1 MELELR
7 LRSKS
12 QEDRVNV
19 LTYSSWGA
27 PHVTFP
33 QYLVREAHFRSTQ
46 FGAWMADYVFIP
58 KNDPDTLDIRGYL
71 EIFQR
76 RAVLRPHDASPPI
89 SFDAYSV
96 ASVFTPEGYR
106 KQGLGSAMLAAFLQ
120 RMAAMTDSSSGKT
133 LPYLVSNLYSD
144 VGTSFYAKC
153 GWNLVASDE
162 ILLPVASTSLPVHD
176 ASLVL
181 MTSLAALEPI
191 AVLDRAAMMAN
202 LRPGE
207 VGFLLTTD
215 CIEFYHV
222 KHRYCGVH
230 RHHMTTLPT
239 NYGVYL
245 HENGVVRGYV
255 IWTYNFEERTLDVLK
270 FRALDD
276 ATDVFAAF
284 APTLHAEAAAWGLD
298 HICLWPTKDM
308 ALPESIRALARP
320 RDDSLSMLLVQA
332 NHANPEGDTSV
343 ETFQWVADE
352 LYLYA

>member
-7 LRSKS
+7 LRSKA
-12 QEDRVNV
+12 QEDRVNI

-58 KNDPDTLDIRGYL
+58 KNDPDTVDIRGYL

-76 RAVLRPHDASPPI
+76 RAVLRPHDGSPAI
-89 SFDAYSV
+89 TFDAYSV
-96 ASVFTPEGYR
+96 AS
-106 KQGLGSAMLAAFLQ
+106 A
-120 RMAAMTDSSSGKT
+120 

-153 GWNLVASDE
+153 GWDLVASDE
-162 ILLPVASTSLPVHD
+162 ILLPVATTLPEYD

-181 MTSLAALEPI
+181 ITSLAALEPI
-191 AVLDRAAMMAN
+191 AALDRAAMIAT
-202 LRPGE
+202 LRAGE

-230 RHHMTTLPT
+230 RHQMTTLPT
-239 NYGVYL
+239 NYGAYL
-245 HENGVVRGYV
+245 QEKGTIRGYV

-284 APTLHAEAAAWGLD
+284 GPTLHAEAAAWGLD
-298 HICLWPTKDM
+298 HICLWPTRDM

-320 RDDSLSMLLVQA
+320 RDDSLSMLLVQG
-332 NHANPEGDTSV
+332 NHAGPEDDANSAKP
-343 ETFQWVADE
+343 FQWVADE